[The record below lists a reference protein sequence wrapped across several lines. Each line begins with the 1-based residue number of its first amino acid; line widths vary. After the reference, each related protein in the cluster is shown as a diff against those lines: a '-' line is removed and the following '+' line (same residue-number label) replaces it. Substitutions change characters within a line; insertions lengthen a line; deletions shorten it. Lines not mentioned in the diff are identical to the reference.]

1 MKKRGQVTIFI
12 ALGIIVLIIFAFL
25 FTLRKP
31 GEKPSKIVA
40 TTVTEQVETFLKECL
55 GSRVKEII
63 NGLNNNGGYVNIS
76 NKLIYGFRDI
86 SLFLDADYKNY
97 APQISFIENSLKS
110 EIENNQTVKKCY
122 EDIKGFISAGFKVN
136 FTSYNVDIKINDKNI
151 DFDFS
156 QDLILFKE
164 TVNEIKTFKISIE
177 SELRNFLRIGNDR
190 VNSLI
195 NEEDFDLS
203 LTLRNFKNI
212 KGSGFY
218 TKFDKAY
225 SDYEIFELKSKHNET
240 FYFAVYDPI
249 FSENK
254 LKNGCCISKDGL
266 CKQNYGD
273 CDGQKIQQDCNQV
286 EDCKLG
292 CCSIAQGSE
301 LKIVSKDNCLTVLS
315 TELGNSFSS
324 FNVDL
329 YSSLNEDNLRQCNV
343 KIPNNNCN
351 VNINDDLGIRNLN
364 MIPYTNACSFRSSPD
379 SEHYLLSCQ
388 NGEVKSEALG
398 IDRLRVCHNN
408 RKMLNDYQNCI
419 KCGEPNVETDLLLYL
434 EPNNRQVISSQC
446 GVDECLSKGLCKA
459 VPSDSSINSNIDCL
473 PLYPPN
479 NPQLCNECGK
489 GGDEKANACNKEECE
504 SLGSCSTAK
513 KPLILTNLKQPSIC
527 ASLIYTS
534 ILNPNAVNFFRDNCN
549 VNNEDL
555 FKMFSKLDTYECRKE
570 LFALK
575 ECEDCIIKKNKF
587 EKCTEDSC
595 RALNPICKF
604 VFNGNASCVRS
615 EEEELSV
622 IINEPQQN
630 QLVSWN
636 LISIPISLTTSK
648 NAICRYSYNAED
660 KFNQMLR
667 ISEDFSLEHNGNLLI
682 PYSPKDRLLKINI
695 ACLGE
700 KSALKTEFL
709 TIAIGKKPDSVL
721 PLVEDV
727 NLQNRKVDVNER
739 ELNVKLD
746 KAVLGCNFIDISR
759 DLINDPGK
767 VNALIAVPPPANIH
781 PGTCTYIRAADKSEC
796 KVNIELEP
804 NKYYFYILH
813 CIDFNN
819 IASGD
824 LLIFFRT

>member
-1 MKKRGQVTIFI
+1 MQKRGQATIFI
-12 ALGIIVLIIFAFL
+12 ALGVIVLIIFAFL
-25 FTLRKP
+25 FTIRRG
-31 GEKPSKIVA
+31 GEEAPSKII
-40 TTVTEQVETFLKECL
+40 TTTTIEQVETFLIKCL
-55 GSRVKEII
+55 ESRVKDIF
-63 NGLNNNGGYVNIS
+63 NGLNNNGGYVNIN
-76 NKLIYGFRDI
+76 NKIIYGFRDI
-86 SLFLDADYKNY
+86 SLFLDSDYKNY
-97 APQISFIENSLKS
+97 VPQISFIENSLKS
-110 EIENNQTVKKCY
+110 EIENNQTVRKCY

-136 FTSYNVDIKINDKNI
+136 FTSYTVDVKINDKSV

-156 QDLILFKE
+156 QDLILFKG
-164 TVNEIKTFKISIE
+164 TVNEVKNFRITIS
-177 SELRNFLRIGNDR
+177 SELNNFLKIASDR

-195 NEEDFDLS
+195 NSEDFDLS

-218 TKFDKAY
+218 TKFDRIN
-225 SDYEIFELKSKHNET
+225 SDYEIFQLESKNNGT
-240 FYFAVYDPI
+240 FYFAVYDPV
-249 FSENK
+249 FSVNK

-266 CKQNYGD
+266 CRQNFEN
-273 CDGQKIQQDCNQV
+273 CDGQKTQQDCNQV

-329 YSSLNEDNLRQCNV
+329 YSNLNDDNLRQCNV
-343 KIPNNNCN
+343 EISNNNCN
-351 VNINDDLGIRNLN
+351 VNINDDLGVRNLN
-364 MIPYTNACSFRSSPD
+364 MVPYTNACSFRSSPD
-379 SEHYLLSCQ
+379 GEHYLLSCQ

-408 RKMLNDYQNCI
+408 KKVLNDYQSCI
-419 KCGEPNVETDLLLYL
+419 KCGEPKVETDLLLYL
-434 EPNNRQVISSQC
+434 EPNNRKVTSSQC
-446 GVDECLSKGLCKA
+446 GVNECLNKGLCKV
-459 VPSDSSINSNIDCL
+459 VPSDSSIDSNIDCL

-489 GGDEKANACNKEECE
+489 GEDEKANACNKEECE
-504 SLGSCSTAK
+504 SLGSCSAAK
-513 KPLILTNLKQPSIC
+513 KPLILTNLKQPSLC

-534 ILNPNAVNFFRDNCN
+534 ILNPNAINFFKDNCN

-555 FKMFSKLDTYECRKE
+555 FKMFSKSDTYECKKE

-575 ECEDCIIKKNKF
+575 ECEDCIIKKNEF
-587 EKCTEDSC
+587 ERCTEDSC
-595 RALNPICKF
+595 IALNPVCKF

-615 EEEELSV
+615 EEDELNI

-636 LISIPISLTTSK
+636 SISIPISLTTSK

-667 ISEDFSLEHNGNLLI
+667 ISDDFSLEHNGNLLI
-682 PYSPKDRLLKINI
+682 PYSPKDRLLKVNI
-695 ACLGE
+695 VCLGE
-700 KSALKTEFL
+700 KSTIKTEFL
-709 TIAIGKKPDSVL
+709 TIAIEKKPDSAL
-721 PLVEDV
+721 PLIEDV
-727 NLQNRKVDVNER
+727 NQNKKVDVNENK
-739 ELNVKLD
+739 LNVKID
-746 KAVLGCNFIDISR
+746 KAVLGCNFIDISK
-759 DLINDPGK
+759 DLIKDPGK
-767 VNALIAVPPPANIH
+767 INALIAVPPPANIH
-781 PGTCTYIRAADKSEC
+781 PGSCIYIKAADKSEC
-796 KVNIELEP
+796 DVNIKLEP

-813 CIDFNN
+813 CIDLNN
-819 IASGD
+819 IASED